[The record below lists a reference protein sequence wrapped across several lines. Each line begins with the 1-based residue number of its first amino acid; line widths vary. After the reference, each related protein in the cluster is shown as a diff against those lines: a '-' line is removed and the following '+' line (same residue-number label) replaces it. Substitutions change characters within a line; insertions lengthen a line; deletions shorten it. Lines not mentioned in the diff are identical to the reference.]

1 MSKYIKSTQ
10 ENYCELATRAL
21 N

>member
-1 MSKYIKSTQ
+1 MSKSIKSTL